1 MPRRGQGRITGQ
13 PVTTAIL
20 LPAGGVKL
28 TTFIP
33 WTLVK
38 RGMKNEIIT
47 PLDAP
52 EAFRE
57 EAERQAKKAEQSSP
71 LVRALGLADYWQH
84 LLDEG
89 KFASLTEIAKAEGL
103 DPGYVSRV
111 LQLNRLAPELVGD
124 YLAGKSSTSL
134 AAMLQQGVPSAW
146 VDQRQ
151 ACLGSASS

>member
-20 LPAGGVKL
+20 LPAGGVEL

-57 EAERQAKKAEQSSP
+57 EAERQAKKAEQFLAVGPGTGVSGLLVTSS
-71 LVRALGLADYWQH
+71 G
-84 LLDEG
+84 
-89 KFASLTEIAKAEGL
+89 
-103 DPGYVSRV
+103 
-111 LQLNRLAPELVGD
+111 
-124 YLAGKSSTSL
+124 
-134 AAMLQQGVPSAW
+134 
-146 VDQRQ
+146 
-151 ACLGSASS
+151 